1 MAQLSVKI
9 KIGDREYPMKI
20 DASEEVRVRSAGKL
34 INEKIKQYSAN
45 FGIHDKQDL
54 LAMIAFE
61 VMVEQLTIAEESEA
75 SNDGA
80 SDVLVEFDEL
90 LSSALKK

>member
-20 DASEEVRVRSAGKL
+20 DADEEVRVRKAGKL
-34 INEKIKQYSAN
+34 INEKMKQYSTN

-54 LAMIAFE
+54 IAMVAFE
-61 VMVEQLTIAEESEA
+61 AMVEQLNLQEQGEA
-75 SNDGA
+75 SHEGV
-80 SDVLVEFDEL
+80 SEVLVEFDEL
-90 LSSALKK
+90 ISSALKK

>member
-20 DASEEVRVRSAGKL
+20 DADEEVRVRKAGKL
-34 INEKIKQYSAN
+34 INEKMKQYSTN

-54 LAMIAFE
+54 VAMVAFE
-61 VMVEQLTIAEESEA
+61 AMVEQLNLQEQGEA
-75 SNDGA
+75 SNEGV
-80 SDVLVEFDEL
+80 SEVLVEFDEL
-90 LSSALKK
+90 ISSALKK